1 MGDMIYIA
9 GMGMVTSVGAD
20 LAMTAASVKANIS
33 AYALSDYDN
42 QGDEPLT
49 MTQIPGDFFD
59 ALGSVLNGDIQSD
72 PYQARITMMAV
83 AALRD
88 LSLED
93 KNIIPLI
100 LGMPDANAV
109 SYNAHNIVQNMA
121 LNFPAI
127 FDQKWCRVLLSG
139 RTAAIEAIQLAYDYL
154 YQSDV
159 PYVLIGG
166 SDTYHNDALINKLD
180 LDGRLLSSGNS
191 DGFAPGEA
199 AAFLLLTRQPELA
212 QVHNDRII
220 GIHKPAVTMEIGH
233 LYSDKT
239 YHGDGLSNAFRL
251 ALENSNSDNANEA
264 ICYIYSSMNGESY
277 WSRELGVACIRNSN
291 AMSKELTIIH
301 PADCYGDVGAA
312 TGSLLI
318 ALAADNL
325 YNNPQNRRH
334 LVYCS
339 SDTEKRSA
347 VVVEAVIHRGGA
359 K

>member
-1 MGDMIYIA
+1 MGNMIYIA
-9 GMGMVTSVGAD
+9 GMGMVTSVGANS
-20 LAMTAASVKANIS
+20 AMTTASVKANIS

-42 QGDEPLT
+42 KNDEPIT

-59 ALGSVLNGDIQSD
+59 ALGLVLKSDIRSD
-72 PYQARITMMAV
+72 PYQARIVMMAV

-88 LSLED
+88 LSLE
-93 KNIIPLI
+93 NSNTVPIIF
-100 LGMPDANAV
+100 GMPEANTV
-109 SYNAHNIVQNMA
+109 SCNVSDIVQNIA

-127 FDQKWCRVLLSG
+127 VDQKWCRILSSG
-139 RTAAIEAIQLAYDYL
+139 RSAAIEAIQLAYDYL
-154 YQSDV
+154 HQSDA

-166 SDTYHNDALINKLD
+166 SDTYHSDALINKLD

-199 AAFLLLTRQPELA
+199 AAFILLTRRTELG
-212 QVHNDRII
+212 QVHNGHIV
-220 GIHKPAVTMEIGH
+220 GIHKPAVTTETGH
-233 LYSDKT
+233 ICSDKA

-251 ALENSNSDNANEA
+251 ALENSKSDDADES
-264 ICYIYSSMNGESY
+264 IRYIYSSMNGESY
-277 WSRELGVACIRNSN
+277 WSRELGVACIRNSI
-291 AMSKELTIIH
+291 AMRKELTIIH

-312 TGSLLI
+312 TGALLV

-347 VVVEAVIHRGGA
+347 VIVEAVNTQGR
-359 K
+359 

>member
-1 MGDMIYIA
+1 MGNMIYIA
-9 GMGMVTSVGAD
+9 GMGMVTSVGANS
-20 LAMTAASVKANIS
+20 AMTAASVKANIS

-42 QGDEPLT
+42 QNDEPIT
-49 MTQIPGDFFD
+49 MTQIPSDFFD
-59 ALGSVLNGDIQSD
+59 ELGSLLKSDIRSD
-72 PYQARITMMAV
+72 PYQARIAMMAV

-88 LSLED
+88 LSPEHSD
-93 KNIIPLI
+93 VIPLI
-100 LGMPDANAV
+100 VGMPEASTLGCDAR
-109 SYNAHNIVQNMA
+109 SIVQNIT

-139 RTAAIEAIQLAYDYL
+139 RSAAIEAIQLAYDYL
-154 YQSDV
+154 YQSDA

-166 SDTYHNDALINKLD
+166 SDTYHSDALINKLD

-212 QVHNDRII
+212 QVQNGHII
-220 GIHKPAVTMEIGH
+220 AVHKPAVTTETGH
-233 LYSDKT
+233 IYSDT
-239 YHGDGLSNAFRL
+239 AYHGDGLSNAFRL
-251 ALENSNSDNANEA
+251 ALENSKSDDTNEA
-264 ICYIYSSMNGESY
+264 IRYIYSSMNGENY
-277 WSRELGVACIRNSN
+277 WSRELGVACIRNSD

-312 TGSLLI
+312 TGSLLV

-347 VVVEAVIHRGGA
+347 VVVEAVNT
-359 K
+359 